1 MDRRHPEAMPR
12 VRPMRH
18 DPREVREGL
27 KALLEHD
34 TPAPTKRAIREA
46 IELIATMQADL
57 RRQGFHEYEEKDPDI
72 D

>member
-1 MDRRHPEAMPR
+1 MPR
-12 VRPMRH
+12 VHPMKH

-34 TPAPTKRAIREA
+34 TPAPTERAIREA

-57 RRQGFHEYEEKDPDI
+57 RRQGFQEYEEKEAEQ
-72 D
+72 

>member
-1 MDRRHPEAMPR
+1 
-12 VRPMRH
+12 MRH

-34 TPAPTKRAIREA
+34 TPAPAKRAIREA
-46 IELIATMQADL
+46 IELISTMAADL
-57 RRQGFHEYEEKDPDI
+57 RRQGFQEYEEKEADI

>member
-1 MDRRHPEAMPR
+1 MDCSGPETMPR
-12 VRPMRH
+12 VHPMKH

-34 TPAPTKRAIREA
+34 TPAPTERAIREA

-57 RRQGFHEYEEKDPDI
+57 RRQGFQEYEEKEAEQ
-72 D
+72 

>member
-1 MDRRHPEAMPR
+1 MDRSGPETMPR
-12 VRPMRH
+12 VHPMKH

-46 IELIATMQADL
+46 IELIAIMQADL
-57 RRQGFHEYEEKDPDI
+57 RRQGFQEYEEKEADND
-72 D
+72 